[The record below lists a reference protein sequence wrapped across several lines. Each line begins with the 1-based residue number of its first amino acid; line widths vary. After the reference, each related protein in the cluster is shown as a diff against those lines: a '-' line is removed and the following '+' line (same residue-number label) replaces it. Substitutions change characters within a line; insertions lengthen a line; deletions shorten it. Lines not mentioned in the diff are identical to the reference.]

1 MRLKRQSRGGEY
13 LEMKKI
19 SLSNLCFG
27 KHHTTYRDL
36 SKASLG
42 AHIDSIVLGGLM
54 FGFSSFG
61 PNSLF
66 SGWLTLRLGLAFSG
80 FGCSGLNLGS
90 GI

>member
-1 MRLKRQSRGGEY
+1 
-13 LEMKKI
+13 MKKI

-36 SKASLG
+36 SKASSG
-42 AHIDSIVLGGLM
+42 AHIDSIVLGGLL
-54 FGFSSFG
+54 FGFSRFG
-61 PNSLF
+61 PDCLF

-90 GI
+90 GIRWVDTHSDDPYC